1 MYGSEATMTKQS
13 VSTDCDDG
21 ATLWVARTR
30 GPGFALIW
38 LPVLM
43 LSPILTAVLDG
54 AAVTLAIHLAI
65 TALYVLTI
73 LVANRGLSQRAGE
86 LCTIGL
92 MALVV
97 IQFIVSPGG
106 QGFLYPLLAIAAATA
121 IRLRAALGI
130 VMGLAISGSFAE
142 GFATMSLSNALQFGF
157 ATVMAG
163 ASTYLIRCLTGTVDD
178 LRATRRR
185 LAGLAVVEERQRF
198 SRDLHDL
205 LGHTLSVIVVKAEA
219 IRRFAVADSAAA
231 MSHAQEIEDIGRT
244 ALADVRQAV
253 AGYREM
259 RFADELARTVDVLE
273 DAGVKVNTML
283 APNLDSPVD
292 TLFAWAI
299 REAGTN
305 ILRHAHAS
313 TCSINISI
321 DETTAVLE
329 ITDDGDGVGQ
339 TSPGAGLAGLCERA
353 ERLGGHVHTR
363 SNSHGFALIV
373 HAPITGEQL

>member
-1 MYGSEATMTKQS
+1 MMKQS
-13 VSTDCDDG
+13 ISPDCDDG
-21 ATLWVARTR
+21 VTRWVARTR

-43 LSPILTAVLDG
+43 LSPILSAILDG
-54 AAVTLAIHLAI
+54 EPVTLTIHLAI
-65 TALYVLTI
+65 AALYVVTI
-73 LVANRGLSQRAGE
+73 LVAHRNLPQRVGE

-130 VMGLAISGSFAE
+130 VIGLAISGSFAE

-219 IRRFAVADSAAA
+219 IRRFADSDSAVGIK
-231 MSHAQEIEDIGRT
+231 HAQEIEDIGRT

-259 RFADELARTVDVLE
+259 RFADELSHAVEVLD
-273 DAGVKVNTML
+273 DAGIEVSTTTPL
-283 APNLDSPVD
+283 PDLDNPTD
-292 TLFAWAI
+292 TLFAWAV
-299 REAGTN
+299 REGTTN

-313 TCSINISI
+313 RCTMKVTVT
-321 DETTAVLE
+321 EAVATFE
-329 ITDDGDGVGQ
+329 ITDDGRGASTKSAGSGLLGVR
-339 TSPGAGLAGLCERA
+339 ERA
-353 ERLGGHVHTR
+353 ERLGGHTHIR
-363 SNSHGFALIV
+363 SGPNGFTLTV
-373 HAPITGEQL
+373 HAPISGAPQ

>member
-1 MYGSEATMTKQS
+1 MTKQS
-13 VSTDCDDG
+13 MSTDCDDEV
-21 ATLWVARTR
+21 TRWVARTR

-43 LSPILTAVLDG
+43 LSPMLTAVLDG
-54 AAVTLAIHLAI
+54 KAVILAVHLAI
-65 TALYVLTI
+65 AALYVIT
-73 LVANRGLSQRAGE
+73 VVMAHRGLPQRVGE
-86 LCTIGL
+86 LCTIRL

-97 IQFIVSPGG
+97 VQFFLSPGG

-163 ASTYLIRCLTGTVDD
+163 ASTYLIRCLTGTIDD

-219 IRRFAVADSAAA
+219 IRRLADGDPAVAAK
-231 MSHAQEIEDIGRT
+231 HAQEIEDIGRT
-244 ALADVRQAV
+244 ALADVRQTV
-253 AGYREM
+253 AGYRQM
-259 RFADELARTVDVLE
+259 RFADELSHAVETLE
-273 DAGVKVNTML
+273 DAGVEVGSTTPL
-283 APNLDSPVD
+283 PHLDGPTD
-292 TLFAWAI
+292 TLFAWAV
-299 REAGTN
+299 REAATN

-313 TCSINISI
+313 QCTMKITV
-321 DETTAVLE
+321 DESAAALE
-329 ITDDGDGVGQ
+329 ITDDGHGMGSNPTGSGLIGVR
-339 TSPGAGLAGLCERA
+339 ERA

-363 SNSHGFALIV
+363 SGPRGFTLTV
-373 HAPITGEQL
+373 HAPSTEESE

>member
-1 MYGSEATMTKQS
+1 MTKQS
-13 VSTDCDDG
+13 ISTDCDDEV
-21 ATLWVARTR
+21 TRWVARTR

-54 AAVTLAIHLAI
+54 KAVTLAIHLAI
-65 TALYVLTI
+65 AALYVVTI
-73 LVANRGLSQRAGE
+73 LVAHRGLPQRVGE
-86 LCTIGL
+86 LCATGL

-130 VMGLAISGSFAE
+130 VMGLAVSGSFAE
-142 GFATMSLSNALQFGF
+142 GVATMSLSSALQFGF

-163 ASTYLIRCLTGTVDD
+163 ASTYLIRCLTATTDD

-219 IRRFAVADSAAA
+219 IRRFAEGDSAVAVK
-231 MSHAQEIEDIGRT
+231 HAQEIEDIGRT

-253 AGYREM
+253 AGYRQM
-259 RFADELARTVDVLE
+259 RFADELSHAIETLE
-273 DAGVKVNTML
+273 DAGVEVETTTPL
-283 APNLDSPVD
+283 PRLDGPTD
-292 TLFAWAI
+292 TLFAWAV
-299 REAGTN
+299 REAATN

-313 TCSINISI
+313 RCTMRITV
-321 DETTAVLE
+321 DEATAALE
-329 ITDDGDGVGQ
+329 ISDDGLGLGTNPAGSGLIGVR
-339 TSPGAGLAGLCERA
+339 ERA
-353 ERLGGHVHTR
+353 ERLGCHVHTR
-363 SNSHGFALIV
+363 SGPRGFTLTV
-373 HAPITGEQL
+373 HAPSAGEPE

>member
-1 MYGSEATMTKQS
+1 MTKQS
-13 VSTDCDDG
+13 ISTDCDDEV
-21 ATLWVARTR
+21 TRWVARTR

-54 AAVTLAIHLAI
+54 KAVILAVHLAI
-65 TALYVLTI
+65 TALYVITVVI
-73 LVANRGLSQRAGE
+73 AHRGLPQRVGE

-97 IQFIVSPGG
+97 VQFFLSPGG

-130 VMGLAISGSFAE
+130 VTGLAISGSFAE

-163 ASTYLIRCLTGTVDD
+163 ASTYLIRCLTGTIDD

-219 IRRFAVADSAAA
+219 IRRLADSDPAVAAK
-231 MSHAQEIEDIGRT
+231 HAQEIEGIGRT

-253 AGYREM
+253 AGYRQM
-259 RFADELARTVDVLE
+259 RFADELSHAVETLE
-273 DAGVKVNTML
+273 DAGVEVETTTPL
-283 APNLDSPVD
+283 PHLDGPTD
-292 TLFAWAI
+292 TLFAWAV
-299 REAGTN
+299 REAATN

-313 TCSINISI
+313 HCTMKISV
-321 DETTAVLE
+321 DESAAALE
-329 ITDDGDGVGQ
+329 ITDDGHGMGSNPTGSGLIGVR
-339 TSPGAGLAGLCERA
+339 ERA

-363 SNSHGFALIV
+363 SGPRGFTLSV
-373 HAPITGEQL
+373 HAPSTEESE

>member
-1 MYGSEATMTKQS
+1 MYEPEATMTKQS
-13 VSTDCDDG
+13 ISTDCDDEV
-21 ATLWVARTR
+21 TRWVARTR
-30 GPGFALIW
+30 GPGFAMIW

-54 AAVTLAIHLAI
+54 KAVTLAIHLAI
-65 TALYVLTI
+65 AALYVVTI
-73 LVANRGLSQRAGE
+73 LVAHRGLPQRVGE
-86 LCTIGL
+86 LCAIGL

-130 VMGLAISGSFAE
+130 VMGLAVSGSFAE
-142 GFATMSLSNALQFGF
+142 GFATMSLSSALQFGF

-163 ASTYLIRCLTGTVDD
+163 ASTYLIRCLTGTIDD

-219 IRRFAVADSAAA
+219 IRRFAESDSAVAIK
-231 MSHAQEIEDIGRT
+231 HAQEIEDIGRT

-253 AGYREM
+253 AGYRQM
-259 RFADELARTVDVLE
+259 RFADELSHAIETLE
-273 DAGVKVNTML
+273 DAGVEVETTPL
-283 APNLDSPVD
+283 PRLDGPTD
-292 TLFAWAI
+292 MLFAWAV
-299 REAGTN
+299 REAATN

-313 TCSINISI
+313 RCTMRVTV
-321 DETTAVLE
+321 DEAAAALE
-329 ITDDGDGVGQ
+329 ISDDGLGMGTNPVGSGLIGVR
-339 TSPGAGLAGLCERA
+339 ERA

-363 SNSHGFALIV
+363 SGPRGFTLTI
-373 HAPITGEQL
+373 HAPSAGDPE

>member
-1 MYGSEATMTKQS
+1 MTKQS
-13 VSTDCDDG
+13 ISTDNVDYVSQWAD
-21 ATLWVARTR
+21 RSR
-30 GPGFALIW
+30 GPGFALVW

-43 LSPILTAVLDG
+43 LSPILTAILDG
-54 AAVTLAIHLAI
+54 DLTALTIHLAI
-65 TALYVLTI
+65 TVLYVVTI
-73 LVANRGLSQRAGE
+73 LVAHSSLPQRVGE
-86 LCTIGL
+86 LCTAGL

-97 IQFIVSPGG
+97 VQFIVSLGG

-121 IRLRAALGI
+121 VRIRAALGI
-130 VMGLAISGSFAE
+130 VMGLAVSGSFAE

-163 ASTYLIRCLTGTVDD
+163 ASTYLIRRLTTTVDD
-178 LRATRRR
+178 LRATRQR

-219 IRRFAVADSAAA
+219 IRRFAAADSAAA
-231 MSHAQEIEDIGRT
+231 ISHAREIEDIGRT

-259 RFADELARTVDVLE
+259 RFADELARTVTVLE
-273 DAGVKVNTML
+273 DAGVKVDTMPV
-283 APNLDSPVD
+283 PNLDSPVD
-292 TLFAWAI
+292 TLFAWSV

-305 ILRHAHAS
+305 VLRHAHAS
-313 TCSINISI
+313 TCSVEVSV

-329 ITDDGDGVGQ
+329 ISDNGDGMSQ
-339 TSPGAGLAGLCERA
+339 NTSGAGLAGLRERA
-353 ERLGGHVHTR
+353 ERLGGQVHTH
-363 SNSHGFALIV
+363 SNSHGFALTI
-373 HAPITGEQL
+373 HAPIAGESQ

>member
-1 MYGSEATMTKQS
+1 MTKQS
-13 VSTDCDDG
+13 ITTDNDDYVSQ
-21 ATLWVARTR
+21 WVDRTR
-30 GPGFALIW
+30 GPGFALVW

-43 LSPILTAVLDG
+43 LSPILTAILDG
-54 AAVTLAIHLAI
+54 DLAALTIHLAI
-65 TALYVLTI
+65 TVLYVVTI
-73 LVANRGLSQRAGE
+73 LVAHSGLPQRVGE
-86 LCTIGL
+86 LCTAGL

-97 IQFIVSPGG
+97 IQFIVSLGG

-121 IRLRAALGI
+121 VRIRAALGI
-130 VMGLAISGSFAE
+130 VMGLAVSGSFAE

-163 ASTYLIRCLTGTVDD
+163 ASTYLIRRLTTTVDD
-178 LRATRRR
+178 LRTTRRR

-219 IRRFAVADSAAA
+219 IRRFAAADSAAA
-231 MSHAQEIEDIGRT
+231 TSHAQEIEDIGRT

-259 RFADELARTVDVLE
+259 RFAHELARTVTVLE
-273 DAGVKVNTML
+273 DAGVKVDTMPV
-283 APNLDSPVD
+283 PNLNSPVD
-292 TLFAWAI
+292 ALFAWAI

-305 ILRHAHAS
+305 VLRHAHAS
-313 TCSINISI
+313 TCSIEISV
-321 DETTAVLE
+321 DETTAALE
-329 ITDDGDGVGQ
+329 ITDNGDGMGQ
-339 TSPGAGLAGLCERA
+339 NSSGSGLAGLRERA

-363 SNSHGFALIV
+363 SGPRGFTLTV
-373 HAPITGEQL
+373 HAPTSGGPR

>member
-1 MYGSEATMTKQS
+1 MTKQS
-13 VSTDCDDG
+13 ISTDCDDEV
-21 ATLWVARTR
+21 TRWVARTR

-43 LSPILTAVLDG
+43 LSPMLTAVLDG
-54 AAVTLAIHLAI
+54 KAVILAVHLAI
-65 TALYVLTI
+65 AALYVITVVI
-73 LVANRGLSQRAGE
+73 AHRGLPQRVGE

-97 IQFIVSPGG
+97 VQFFLSPGG

-163 ASTYLIRCLTGTVDD
+163 ASTYLIRCLTVTIDD

-219 IRRFAVADSAAA
+219 IRRLADGDPAVAAK
-231 MSHAQEIEDIGRT
+231 HAQEIEGIGRT
-244 ALADVRQAV
+244 ALADVRQTV
-253 AGYREM
+253 AGYRQM
-259 RFADELARTVDVLE
+259 GFADELSHAVETLE
-273 DAGVKVNTML
+273 DAGVEVETTT
-283 APNLDSPVD
+283 PVPHLDGPTD
-292 TLFAWAI
+292 TLFAWAV
-299 REAGTN
+299 REAATN

-313 TCSINISI
+313 HCTMKISV
-321 DETTAVLE
+321 DESAAALE
-329 ITDDGDGVGQ
+329 ITDDGHGMGSNPTGSGLIGVR
-339 TSPGAGLAGLCERA
+339 ERA

-363 SNSHGFALIV
+363 SGPRGFTLSV
-373 HAPITGEQL
+373 DAPSTEESE